1 MGANAADRLLV
12 VETVELAK
20 RYGDFQALRSCTLSV
35 REGEV
40 FGLLGPNG
48 AGKSTFL
55 RMLLGFIRPTAG
67 TARILGLDCVTQT
80 VAVRR
85 KLSYLPGD
93 ARLYRSMRGKETL
106 RFFAGMRPEG
116 DFARSLRLADR
127 LDLDLSRLVG
137 FMSTGMRQKLA
148 LVIALS
154 MRVPLVMLDEP
165 TANLDPNVRGEMLDI
180 VREAQQA
187 GTTVVFSSHVLS
199 EVEEACGRAAIL
211 RDGEVVHVQSMAELS
226 ARHRIRLIVSGAP
239 PSVPEEFAP
248 LALPSESPRG
258 LAFETGAELKQVLGW
273 LATLS
278 LDDVRIEPVGLRTVY
293 ERFHQRKS
301 PAPDRIDAASTS
313 SAPSEA
319 LASVRGS

>member
-1 MGANAADRLLV
+1 LV
-12 VETVELAK
+12 VETIELAK

-55 RMLLGFIRPTAG
+55 RMLLGFIRPSAG
-67 TARILGLDCVTQT
+67 TARILGLDCVTQS

-93 ARLYRSMRGKETL
+93 ARLYRSMRGKECL
-106 RFFAGMRPEG
+106 KFFSSMRSEG
-116 DFARSLRLADR
+116 DYLRALRLAER
-127 LDLDLSRLVG
+127 LDLDLSRLIG

-148 LVIALS
+148 LTIALS
-154 MRVPLVMLDEP
+154 MQVPLIMLDEP

-180 VREAQQA
+180 VREAKQA

-199 EVEEACGRAAIL
+199 EVEEACDRAAIL
-211 RDGEVVHVQSMAELS
+211 RAGEIVHVQSMPEL
-226 ARHRIRLIVSGAP
+226 ATRHRIRLSMIGP
-239 PSVPEEFAP
+239 LPQVPEEFEP
-248 LALPSESPRG
+248 ISLPAEDVRG
-258 LAFETGAELKQVLGW
+258 LAFETGVELKRILPW

-278 LDDVRIEPVGLRTVY
+278 PDDVRVEPVGLHTVY
-293 ERFHQRKS
+293 ERFHQRKTAAAGADAS
-301 PAPDRIDAASTS
+301 AASCEAADLATS
-313 SAPSEA
+313 G
-319 LASVRGS
+319 GS

>member
-1 MGANAADRLLV
+1 LV
-12 VETVELAK
+12 VETIELAK

-67 TARILGLDCVTQT
+67 TARILDLDCVTQS

-93 ARLYRSMRGKETL
+93 ARLYRSMRGKECL
-106 RFFAGMRPEG
+106 KFFSAMRAEG
-116 DFARSLRLADR
+116 DFAKALRLAER
-127 LDLDLSRLVG
+127 LDLDLSRLIG

-148 LVIALS
+148 LTIALS
-154 MRVPLVMLDEP
+154 MNVPLIMLDEP

-180 VREAQQA
+180 VRQAKQA

-199 EVEEACGRAAIL
+199 EVEEACDRAAIL
-211 RDGEVVHVQSMAELS
+211 RSGEIVHVQSMPEL
-226 ARHRIRLIVSGAP
+226 ATRHRIRLSMAGP
-239 PSVPEEFAP
+239 LPHVPEEFGPIP
-248 LALPSESPRG
+248 LPAEDVRE
-258 LAFETGAELKQVLGW
+258 LAFETSAELKRILPW

-278 LDDVRIEPVGLRTVY
+278 PEDVRVEPVGLHTVY
-293 ERFHQRKS
+293 ERFHQRK
-301 PAPDRIDAASTS
+301 AAAVVSETS
-313 SAPSEA
+313 GASGEEANFGTSE
-319 LASVRGS
+319 GS